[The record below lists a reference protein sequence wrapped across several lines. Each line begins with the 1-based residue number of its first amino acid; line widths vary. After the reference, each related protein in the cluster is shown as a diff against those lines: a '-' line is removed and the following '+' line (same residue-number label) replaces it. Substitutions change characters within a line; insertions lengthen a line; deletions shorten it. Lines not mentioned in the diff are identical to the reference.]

1 MPELLTYRKF
11 NDLALANNLAEILA
25 AHHIEYV
32 LEESPDLFNPSFATR
47 TEMSREYWVK
57 ISSDDFDRA
66 NQVIEAYEGRY
77 ADEADLDH
85 YLFGFDDDELM
96 EIINKPDE
104 WSAFDYA
111 LAKKILKERGVVI
124 DAAREKEIG
133 EKRMQE
139 LKKPEHS
146 EHFWVMV
153 GYFFALFGGVL
164 GFFIGWH
171 LWKSKKTLPNGE
183 QVFVYSPGDR
193 NSGKWIFYLS
203 VVGLIAAT
211 YKLYILAPPY

>member
-11 NDLALANNLAEILA
+11 NDRALAENLVEILA
-25 AHHIEYV
+25 GHNIEYV

-66 NQVIEAYEGRY
+66 NQVVEVYEGRF

-85 YLFGFDDDELM
+85 YLFGFDNDELM

-104 WSAFDYA
+104 WSAFDHA
-111 LAKKILKERGVVI
+111 LAKKILKDRGVVI
-124 DAAREKEIG
+124 DAAREKEIS
-133 EKRMQE
+133 EKRMAE
-139 LKKPEHS
+139 LKQPEHS

-183 QVFVYSPGDR
+183 QVYVYSPGDR
-193 NSGKWIFYLS
+193 DSGKRIFYFS
-203 VVGLIAAT
+203 VAGVIIVIF
-211 YKLYILAPPY
+211 KFFIMSPPY